1 MRILSRFIIL
11 LVILSFHSLPLR
23 AEFDLIG
30 NASLS
35 LPTGGL
41 RSYAYGAAG
50 IGGTVRV
57 ATNINSYTKFF
68 LQGTYADF
76 GIEKGLT
83 GRDNVFSDSE
93 LESVTDM
100 YSLSICPGISIGKNL
115 DGLIP
120 YVNIAGGINYYSSLS
135 RISSL
140 QYSQISEQFE
150 NSGIT
155 WRAGGGFGMRYVGWK
170 PDDGSG
176 PHLIDML
183 LIDIRLDYFMIGE
196 VEFLDMR
203 TVRYKSNALQY
214 ETSKKSGGV
223 VLMNFGLVFK
233 F

>member
-23 AEFDLIG
+23 AEFDLICD
-30 NASLS
+30 ASLT
-35 LPTGGL
+35 LPTGDL
-41 RSYAYGAAG
+41 RSYGYGAAG

-57 ATNINSYTKFF
+57 ATNINSYSKFF

-76 GIEKGLT
+76 GIVSGLT

-120 YVNIAGGINYYSSLS
+120 YVNFAGGMNYYSSLS

-140 QYSQISEQFE
+140 QNSQISEQFE
-150 NSGIT
+150 NNGIT
-155 WRAGGGFGMRYVGWK
+155 WRAGAGFGMRYVGWMA
-170 PDDGSG
+170 DADSE

-183 LIDIRLDYFMIGE
+183 LIDIRLDYFLGGE

-203 TVRYKSNALQY
+203 TVRYKSKALQY